1 MTGRRQK
8 GRKHP
13 IGNLNEEERKR
24 ERRRGR
30 AQGLRFAASLLR
42 EGELHRADLLDALA
56 CDEERWAAGPGRSNG
71 EGREDD

>member
-8 GRKHP
+8 RRRCP
-13 IGNLNEEERKR
+13 IGNLNEEEQKR

-42 EGELHRADLLDALA
+42 EGELHRADVLDALA
-56 CDEERWAAGPGRSNG
+56 HDEEQWAAGPVRSNG
-71 EGREDD
+71 DGRDDE